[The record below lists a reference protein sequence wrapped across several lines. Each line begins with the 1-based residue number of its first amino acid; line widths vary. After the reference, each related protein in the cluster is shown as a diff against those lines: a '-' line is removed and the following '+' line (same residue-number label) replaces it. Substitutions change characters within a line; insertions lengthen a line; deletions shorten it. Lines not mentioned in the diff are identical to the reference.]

1 MEMRAQETPR
11 RARTLLVV
19 DDDDADMILFLRG
32 KDRAG
37 LELEVQRAWNAVE
50 ALEMLRLQ
58 HVEGR
63 AHEVL
68 VVLDLNMPCMNGIEF
83 LAELRADP
91 TLCNTVVLAVSG
103 SDDPKDQR
111 AAYAHHVAA
120 YVVKTEDSTERLIK
134 LIGAWFDAVAL
145 PPA

>member
-1 MEMRAQETPR
+1 MEMRTRVPATT
-11 RARTLLVV
+11 ARTLLVV

-37 LELEVQRAWNAVE
+37 LDLEVQRAWNAVE

-91 TLCNTVVLAVSG
+91 ALCSTVVIAVSG
-103 SDDPKDQR
+103 SDDPKDQQ
-111 AAYAHHVAA
+111 AAYRHHVAA
-120 YVVKTEDSTERLIK
+120 YVVKTEDSTERLIR
-134 LIGAWFDAVAL
+134 LIAAWFDAAAI